1 MAEQSVQ
8 NNLNY
13 TNLTFQ
19 NIREKMDAIIRS
31 DPRFS
36 KLVESAVYKVLL
48 DNWASMTDLTN
59 YYIERTAEESFLES
73 ARHLSSVI
81 MGAKQI
87 GYVPR
92 RPIGSNANLR
102 LTLSNPSNAHTF
114 VAGEKLR
121 INAGKDTV
129 TFQGDNFVFF
139 SNYTYTITENDA
151 LILNGGGRIEIAD
164 AIPSEI
170 EADPEFQS
178 KTEEEKLKYLVP
190 IKIVQGDRKTLTFYP
205 GVLAGRKFQSYKVD
219 DPNFSNFYGSED
231 NYDPKPTWNVE
242 TGCVEMKGNQAM
254 FTRVFVVDD
263 QNEVE
268 YHVNRRSLYVEDWTN
283 EAIAVAK
290 NNEHVPEKL
299 PVCLVTTNR
308 DTTVSIVFGDD
319 SLTKTGPTALQY
331 VKLEYLTTNGSASN
345 KYGVID
351 SVVELNS
358 SSNFETQG
366 AVIDFP
372 GEIEVRLDSNLIG
385 GSDFED
391 IESIRVNAPQ
401 IFQSLE
407 RLVTKKDYV
416 AFAKTITDPVEVRYA
431 SAWGEAEECDRTKK
445 DAIYGLVNCALVTAL
460 GSPYY
465 KDSEGNWQEV
475 DLDDEDEMAR
485 MFIEGASWEDVKAV
499 SYFNIFL
506 KQNAVDYE
514 EYLNNISN
522 DNVVSE
528 DSSRRIKAFIDQF
541 DKHSQITVMNLYV
554 PPSVHEFKL
563 GGQITVAKFCDL
575 EDLKVRIKNKLYQW
589 MNANLD
595 FNKKLYLSDVQA
607 VIQSF
612 PEVKNC
618 TLKFVPVADEIPA
631 DERDITLYTYIIP
644 PSNLNYMNAVNNF
657 VQTKWNE
664 YVEGILGKISEF
676 YKVSTADEN
685 TQVAHNIP
693 QGFPPYGPV
702 PVDVFVMDGGKQTQF
717 ANLADGSG
725 YKWSRNDN
733 ALAFDVTR
741 DDASIGSQGYL
752 ENAYLALGFSQYE
765 YLNNF
770 LKPLWSAIGAESMK
784 TYGAPFGEYHF
795 NPQNYQHFI
804 KTTCALLE
812 RLFCLSMIDS
822 EGNITAFSM
831 DNELAYVKFDGDILA
846 YED

>member
-92 RPIGSNANLR
+92 RPIGSNANLHF
-102 LTLSNPSNAHTF
+102 TLSNPSNAHTF

-151 LILNGGGRIEIAD
+151 LILNGGGKIEIAD
-164 AIPSEI
+164 AVPSEI

-231 NYDPKPTWNVE
+231 NYDPKPTWNMDTE
-242 TGCVEMKGNQAM
+242 CVEMEGNPAM
-254 FTRVFVVDD
+254 FTRVFIVDD

-283 EAIAVAK
+283 EAIEVAK
-290 NNEHVPEKL
+290 NNDHTPEKL
-299 PVCLVTTNR
+299 PVCLITTNR

-319 SLTKTGPTALQY
+319 SLTKTGPTSLQY
-331 VKLEYLTTNGSASN
+331 VKLEYLSTNGSSSN
-345 KYGVID
+345 KYGVIG

-401 IFQSLE
+401 VFQSLE

-431 SAWGEAEECDRTKK
+431 SAWGESEECKRTKK

-465 KDSEGNWQEV
+465 KDENGNWQEV
-475 DLDDEDEMAR
+475 DLDNEDEMAR
-485 MFIEGASWEDVKAV
+485 MFIEGASWEDLKTVT
-499 SYFNIFL
+499 YFDVYL
-506 KQNAVDYE
+506 KQSALDYE
-514 EYLNNISN
+514 EYLANIS
-522 DNVVSE
+522 DTDVVSK
-528 DSSRRIKAFIDQF
+528 DSAKRVKTFTDQL
-541 DKHSQITVMNLYV
+541 DKKSQITVTNLYI

-563 GGQITVAKFCDL
+563 GGQITVAKFCDKN
-575 EDLKVRIKNKLYQW
+575 DLAVRMQNAIYQW
-589 MNANLD
+589 LNANLD
-595 FNKKLYLSDVQA
+595 FNKKLYLSDIQA
-607 VIQSF
+607 VVQSF

-618 TLKFVPVADEIPA
+618 TLKFIPKADEIPA
-631 DERDITLYTYIIP
+631 DQRDITLYTYDTP
-644 PSNLNYMNAVNNF
+644 PSDPAYTDIVNGI
-657 VQTKWNE
+657 VQEFWND
-664 YVEGILGKISEF
+664 YVSN
-676 YKVSTADEN
+676 SMQD
-685 TQVAHNIP
+685 
-693 QGFPPYGPV
+693 
-702 PVDVFVMDGGKQTQF
+702 
-717 ANLADGSG
+717 
-725 YKWSRNDN
+725 YKWSVSDSSNLFLYTNAQPPISYSAYEEERYLRN
-733 ALAFDVTR
+733 
-741 DDASIGSQGYL
+741 
-752 ENAYLALGFSQYE
+752 GFSQYE
-765 YLNNF
+765 YLNDF
-770 LKPLWSAIGAESMK
+770 LTPLWNKIVGLANGMHGDPACK
-784 TYGAPFGEYHF
+784 EYRN

-812 RLFCLSMIDS
+812 RLFCFSMIDKD
-822 EGNITAFSM
+822 GNITDFSL
-831 DNELAYVKFDGDILA
+831 DNELAYVKFDDGILR

>member
-19 NIREKMDAIIRS
+19 NIREKMDSVIRS

-92 RPIGSNANLR
+92 RPIGSSANLHFIV
-102 LTLSNPSNAHTF
+102 SNSANTHTF
-114 VAGEKLR
+114 VEGEKLR
-121 INAGKDTV
+121 INAARDTI

-151 LILNGGGRIEIAD
+151 LILNGGGKIEIAD

-170 EADPEFQS
+170 EASPEFQE

-205 GVLAGRKFQSYKVD
+205 GILAGRKFQSYKVD

-231 NYDPKPTWNVE
+231 NYDPAPSWNVDTE
-242 TGCVEMKGNQAM
+242 CVEMQGNPAM

-263 QNEVE
+263 QKETE

-283 EAIAVAK
+283 EAIATVKA
-290 NNEHVPEKL
+290 NDGVLEKL
-299 PVCLVTTNR
+299 PVCLITTNR
-308 DTTVSIVFGDD
+308 DTTVSIIFGDD
-319 SLTKTGPTALQY
+319 SLTKLGPTSIQY

-345 KYGVID
+345 KYGVIG

-358 SSNFETQG
+358 TSNFETQG
-366 AVIDFP
+366 AVMDFP
-372 GEIEVRLDSNLIG
+372 GEIEVRLGSNLIG

-391 IESIRVNAPQ
+391 IESIRSNAPQ
-401 IFQSLE
+401 VFQSLE
-407 RLVTKKDYV
+407 RLVTKRDYV

-431 SAWGEAEECDRTKK
+431 SAWGEAEECKRTAKG
-445 DAIYGLVNCALVTAL
+445 AIYGLVNCALMTAM

-465 KDSEGNWQEV
+465 KDADGNWQAVE
-475 DLDDEDEMAR
+475 LSEPDELPR
-485 MFIEGASWEDVKAV
+485 MFIEGASWEDLKAV
-499 SYFNIFL
+499 TYFNVFMR
-506 KQNAVDYE
+506 QNALNYSDYLDE
-514 EYLNNISN
+514 MGNG
-522 DNVVSE
+522 DVVSK
-528 DSSRRIKAFIDQF
+528 DSANRVKSFLAQM
-541 DKHSQITVMNLYV
+541 DKRSQITVANIYI

-563 GGQITVAKFCDL
+563 GGKITVAKFCDL
-575 EDLKVRIKNKLYQW
+575 EDLKVRMQNKLYQW
-589 MNANLD
+589 LNANLD

-618 TLKFVPVADEIPA
+618 TLKFESVADDIPS
-631 DERDITLYTYIIP
+631 DQRDITLYTYNTP
-644 PSNLNYMNAVNNF
+644 PDDPSDPASVNLF
-657 VQTKWNE
+657 VQEMWNE
-664 YVEGILGKISEF
+664 YVSE
-676 YKVSTADEN
+676 
-685 TQVAHNIP
+685 
-693 QGFPPYGPV
+693 
-702 PVDVFVMDGGKQTQF
+702 MD
-717 ANLADGSG
+717 AAER
-725 YKWSRNDN
+725 KWSKFN
-733 ALAFDVTR
+733 ASYAFWSNPEAPVH
-741 DDASIGSQGYL
+741 L
-752 ENAYLALGFSQYE
+752 ENEYVLVGFSQYE

-770 LKPLWSAIGAESMK
+770 LKKLWFKFPAVAQNAGV
-784 TYGAPFGEYHF
+784 YGFTNGGPFYRYYH
-795 NPQNYQHFI
+795 NPQNFQHFI

-812 RLFCLSMIDS
+812 KIFCLSMID
-822 EGNITAFSM
+822 EDGNITAFSM
-831 DNELAYVKFDGDILA
+831 DNELAYVKFNGDILA
-846 YED
+846 YEE